1 MQLLYSHMQDKDNE
15 VLFFATERLP
25 TTQDTV
31 IDNIEVKALWC
42 STVDSTWLL
51 VGERQLVPVTTL
63 CS

>member
-1 MQLLYSHMQDKDNE
+1 MLYKDNE

-31 IDNIEVKALWC
+31 IDDIEVKALWC